1 MGTISCR
8 FTYFGIQHLSSARI
22 LAPLLRGL
30 LGINSAFARAPRNQA
45 RSSANQQWR
54 SQPDSLVPLCK
65 FQVIFKL
72 LSLFIS
78 LEINC
83 FHSQ

>member
-1 MGTISCR
+1 MWSSTVNFQAGAVIYGT
-8 FTYFGIQHLSSARI
+8 TLRI
-22 LAPLLRGL
+22 YD
-30 LGINSAFARAPRNQA
+30 
-45 RSSANQQWR
+45 QWR

-78 LEINC
+78 LEIDLFLQSMNRKI
-83 FHSQ
+83 FE